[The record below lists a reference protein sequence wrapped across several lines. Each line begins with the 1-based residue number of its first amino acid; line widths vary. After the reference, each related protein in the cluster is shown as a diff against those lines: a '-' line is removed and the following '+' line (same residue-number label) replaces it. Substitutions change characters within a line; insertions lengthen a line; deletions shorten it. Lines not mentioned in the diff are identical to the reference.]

1 MFSKSLFKQSVKANW
16 KVWTVVTVIMSMLV
30 AQFCAMEKGIMDL
43 TTVVFYGMMSII
55 IPTLYVVICANGLLA
70 KQVDDGSMAY
80 VLSSPI
86 KRSSIVITQTV
97 YLLGSLFVTFL
108 STAIVHLLLKF
119 IVGSNSLGYAQIV
132 YLNLASFGA
141 VAAISGFCFMFSG
154 IFNRSKNSIGASGMI
169 AVFFILMS
177 MMAMFGGL
185 GADDSPMAVLDY
197 FKYFT
202 ITTLCDNASI
212 LAGSGAWIWK
222 LCVLLGLTGALY
234 SVGVVWFCKKDLP
247 L

>member
-16 KVWTVVTVIMSMLV
+16 KIWTVVTVIMSMLV

-80 VLSSPI
+80 VLSSPT
-86 KRSSIVITQTV
+86 KRSAIVITQTV
-97 YLLGSLFVTFL
+97 FMLGSLFLTFL
-108 STAIVHLLLKF
+108 STAIVHLLLKL

-185 GADDSPMAVLDY
+185 GDADSPMAVLDY

-202 ITTLCDNASI
+202 ITTLCDNAII
-212 LAGSGAWIWK
+212 LAGSAAWIWK
-222 LCVLLGLTGALY
+222 ICVLLGLTGTLY
-234 SVGVVWFCKKDLP
+234 SVGAVWFCKKDLP